1 MNLSEPEQIAGFAL
15 FKLGCKVN
23 QADGDYL
30 ANSLLDMGAQ
40 LVEASQA
47 ELIIVTTCT
56 VTGEADSKA
65 RKTVRR
71 LLAKNPRAWLL
82 ACGCAVAINK
92 ESYSSLGERV
102 VVQADLASALR
113 EACRLLGLAGRV
125 EDRAASTQRPLGYCG
140 QSGTEG
146 LSGTSEQSGPHKQ
159 TNSSIQFDSN
169 IQTYSTQRPANR
181 QRQYLK
187 IQDGCDSACSYCIV
201 HVARGPAVSLSL
213 SELVANARQAEA
225 KGLRELVLTGVNLG
239 SYQDQ
244 TEGLCDLL
252 QALLNNTSNCRYRLS
267 SLEPLHL
274 SERLIDLIASS
285 EHRICAHL
293 HLPLQSASDEV
304 LSRMNRPYTSSEY
317 SERVALARDR
327 LPHLALSTDVIV
339 GFPGETDSDFRA
351 TLDFCRRMA
360 FMRLHVFCYSRRPG
374 TPAAAFAGQVS
385 AEVKAERSLELRQL
399 AEQLT
404 QADLQKRLGQRELV
418 LIERPGLGRAES
430 YHQVRLDAALPVGDL
445 VELCFSGIREQMLE

>member
-1 MNLSEPEQIAGFAL
+1 MNLSEPERIAGFAL

-30 ANSLLDMGAQ
+30 ANSLLDLGAQ

-82 ACGCAVAINK
+82 ACGCAVAINQ
-92 ESYSSLGERV
+92 ESYSSLGEKV
-102 VVQADLASALR
+102 VVQANLALALQ
-113 EACRLLGLAGRV
+113 EAYRLLGLESRV
-125 EDRAASTQRPLGYCG
+125 EDRAASTQKPLGYCG
-140 QSGTEG
+140 QSGTDG
-146 LSGTSEQSGPHKQ
+146 LSGISEQSG
-159 TNSSIQFDSN
+159 TNGLSGSSRQFDSR
-169 IQTYSTQRPANR
+169 IQINSGQPLNR
-181 QRQYLK
+181 QRQFLK
-187 IQDGCDSACSYCIV
+187 IQDGCNSACSYCIV

-239 SYQDQ
+239 SYQYQ
-244 TEGLCDLL
+244 TEDLCDLL
-252 QALLNNTSNCRYRLS
+252 QVLLNNTSNCRYRLS
-267 SLEPLHL
+267 SLEPQHL
-274 SERLIDLIASS
+274 SDRLIDLIASS

-317 SERVALARDR
+317 FERVALARDC
-327 LPHLALSTDVIV
+327 LPNLALSTDVIV
-339 GFPGETDSDFRA
+339 GFPGETDTDFRT

-360 FMRLHVFCYSRRPG
+360 FMRLHVFRYSRRPG
-374 TPAAAFAGQVS
+374 TPAAAFSGQVS

-404 QADLQKRLGQRELV
+404 QADLQRRLGQRELV

-430 YHQVRLDAALPVGDL
+430 YHQVLLDAALPVGDL